1 LADFDF
7 RTGVPWGERMSTFV
21 EIAPAEYDANAFAG
35 FDPSV
40 ADFEIANA
48 RALIWLSQLAYEA
61 HRDLTI
67 DTVSREW
74 GFTSAVPFILE
85 KTSLNGN
92 FETCGLIAERADA
105 VILAFAGTDPGIWQ
119 NLATDID
126 IRPDPGTDTH
136 QGFQLAVQ
144 AAQTQI
150 GQAVLRSQQSQ
161 KPLFITGHS
170 LGAALAALA
179 AQIAAAAGT
188 PPRAVYVFG
197 MPRTGGLRFQASYD
211 ASLGALTYRLVYG
224 IDLVARVPPSS
235 LGFRHVGRLLQCAAG
250 AKFDGAQPLSQVG
263 SDDPPFSDQLRNV
276 FVRDVG
282 DVLSGNI
289 LSPAGSGTFG
299 PLFQFIPP
307 EIRDHLQDSYWKA
320 LTP

>member
-1 LADFDF
+1 
-7 RTGVPWGERMSTFV
+7 MSTFV

-40 ADFEIANA
+40 AGFEIANA

-74 GFTSAVPFILE
+74 GFTTAVPFIQE
-85 KTSLNGN
+85 KTGLNGN
-92 FETCGLIAERADA
+92 FETCGLVAERADA

-119 NLATDID
+119 NLATNID
-126 IRPDPGTDTH
+126 IPLDPATDTH

-144 AAQTQI
+144 AARMQI

-179 AQIAAAAGT
+179 AQMASAAGT
-188 PPRAVYVFG
+188 PPHAVYVFG
-197 MPRTGGLRFQASYD
+197 MPRTGGLRFQAGYD

-224 IDLVARVPPSS
+224 VDLVARVPPSS
-235 LGFRHVGRLLQCAAG
+235 LMFHHVGRLLECVAG
-250 AKFDGAQPLSQVG
+250 AKFDGAQLSQLP
-263 SDDPPFSDQLRNV
+263 SDAPPFSEELRSLL
-276 FVRDVG
+276 VRNVG

-320 LTP
+320 LTPSPDANETETAPAGG